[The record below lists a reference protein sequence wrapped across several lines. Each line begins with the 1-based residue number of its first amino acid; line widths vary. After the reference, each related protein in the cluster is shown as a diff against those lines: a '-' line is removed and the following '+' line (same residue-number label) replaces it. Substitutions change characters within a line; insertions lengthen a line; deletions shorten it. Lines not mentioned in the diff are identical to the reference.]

1 MLGANPALAE
11 TPEYT
16 MLPRQLRAEARRRLR
31 PVPTPVEP
39 TPPPVEP
46 TPPPSVAT
54 PILTTVATPILTT
67 LPMSTEP
74 TPPPAT
80 PTAPP
85 PTTPARPN
93 TVKSKGG
100 VPGAKTLPAIVT
112 VERPKRHAGRPA
124 LVPEV
129 VIETAPTVRVFYQVR
144 QSYLTSST

>member
-1 MLGANPALAE
+1 MLGADPALAE

-16 MLPRQLRAEARRRLR
+16 MLPRQLRAEARRLLR

-46 TPPPSVAT
+46 TPPPS
-54 PILTTVATPILTT
+54 VATPILTT

-100 VPGAKTLPAIVT
+100 VPGAKTLPAKVM

-144 QSYLTSST
+144 QSYLTSSP

>member
-1 MLGANPALAE
+1 MLGAEPTLTE
-11 TPEYT
+11 TPEYAL
-16 MLPRQLRAEARRRLR
+16 LPRQLRAEARHILR
-31 PVPTPVEP
+31 PVPTPVEH
-39 TPPPVEP
+39 
-46 TPPPSVAT
+46 TPPPS
-54 PILTTVATPILTT
+54 VATPILTT

-74 TPPPAT
+74 TPIQAT

-93 TVKSKGG
+93 TVKSKAG
-100 VPGAKTLPAIVT
+100 VPGGKTLPAIVT

-144 QSYLTSST
+144 QSYLTSSP

>member
-1 MLGANPALAE
+1 MLGAEPTLAE
-11 TPEYT
+11 TPEYAL
-16 MLPRQLRAEARRRLR
+16 LPRQLRAEARRLLR
-31 PVPTPVEP
+31 PVPT
-39 TPPPVEP
+39 PVEP

-54 PILTTVATPILTT
+54 PILTT

-74 TPPPAT
+74 SPIPAT

-85 PTTPARPN
+85 PTTLARPN

-144 QSYLTSST
+144 HSYLSLSPECY

>member
-1 MLGANPALAE
+1 MLGADPALAE

-16 MLPRQLRAEARRRLR
+16 MLPRQLRAEARRLLR
-31 PVPTPVEP
+31 PVPT
-39 TPPPVEP
+39 PVEP

-54 PILTTVATPILTT
+54 PILTT
-67 LPMSTEP
+67 LPTSTEP
-74 TPPPAT
+74 TPPPVT

-85 PTTPARPN
+85 PTTPARLN

-144 QSYLTSST
+144 HSYLSLSPERD